1 MRLRPKM
8 PRTATASS
16 HPRRTRLIAAALVAA
31 AVFPAAALAASC
43 PLGEKAIERCNKQLR
58 GHDGTDV
65 FALSPNQ
72 VLALAKDV
80 GATEPLLRRGFPR
93 YTYAGTLPLRSQL
106 KRAARLGRVYSRAYR
121 ADPSD
126 GSLPQEAA
134 FENALLDLERV
145 ANAWELPACSV
156 RLAAQ

>member
-1 MRLRPKM
+1 MSRTLRLLKI
-8 PRTATASS
+8 
-16 HPRRTRLIAAALVAA
+16 RRNSGVAALVAA
-31 AVFPAAALAASC
+31 TLFPSLAVAAC
-43 PLGEKAIERCNKQLR
+43 PLGDKAIAACDSKLR

-65 FALSPNQ
+65 FALSPNE
-72 VLALAKDV
+72 VLALSRDL

-93 YTYAGTLPLRSQL
+93 YTYGGTLALRKQL

-126 GSLPQEAA
+126 NSLVQEAA

-145 ANAWELPACSV
+145 AKAWELPACSV
-156 RLAAQ
+156 RLAPQ